1 MRGKIITNLLLAI
14 ISTIALAACRDNTVN
29 DCLNRVDDIME
40 TDPERA
46 LSMLDSLNPA
56 AFTTADS
63 AYYALLHTQAQIK
76 NDITVTSDTLINQAL
91 TYYTDHGPSN
101 HVIRA
106 NYLYAK
112 LAHRRKNY
120 TEAMNFVLI
129 AYESA
134 KENKDHFWI
143 ARTAELIS
151 DIFLDTYNYSQSEI
165 YTIEAIEH
173 YTISEKKTNL
183 RYALCDLATI
193 YLNENREY
201 RAVEILDSLYTVCNN
216 EIPTDSI
223 ILEYIKEPRLV
234 AKIETR
240 QLQDLNESD
249 INIIG
254 IDATVDEKIDDS
266 IRRSHI
272 LTADGDFDSSNELL
286 SEASIL
292 AKNDEQKIIVM
303 YAQFKHDKATGN
315 YQKATFLADT
325 LLYLQSE
332 IADSVLR
339 ESVTGIQRDFY
350 SNKAIHNKRKSQQ
363 LTMILIAVIGF
374 ALTITALI
382 WIIYRLKIRN
392 RKTELESAMTS
403 LMLIKD
409 QAERINIQ
417 NKLLSDSLK
426 EKSKTVTELKKE
438 LNSKLELESKNA
450 RIIETLFKDKWSTLN
465 MLCNEYFE
473 IGSSENTRN
482 AILNNIEEELKKL
495 QSKKN
500 LKQLEDALNNY
511 FGGIMTLLRTEC
523 TFLKEEDY
531 TFLSLIFAGFSVRAV
546 CLFTNIKYK
555 HYYLKKSRLT
565 KKIMESSAPHKD
577 TFLNRLSTY

>member
-1 MRGKIITNLLLAI
+1 MRGKFITNLLLAI
-14 ISTIALAACRDNTVN
+14 FSTILLTACRDNAVS
-29 DCLNRVDDIME
+29 DCLSRVDDIME
-40 TDPERA
+40 TDHERA
-46 LSMLDSLNPA
+46 LSILDSLNTVS
-56 AFTTADS
+56 FTTADS
-63 AYYALLHTQAQIK
+63 AYYSLLYTQAQIK
-76 NDITVTSDTLINQAL
+76 NDITVTSDTLINKAL
-91 TYYTDHGPSN
+91 TYYTDHGPAN
-101 HVIRA
+101 HLIRA

-112 LAHRRKNY
+112 LAHRKHNY
-120 TEAMNFVLI
+120 TEAMNYVLI

-143 ARTAELIS
+143 ARAAELIS

-173 YTISEKKTNL
+173 YSISGKKTNL

-201 RAVEILDSLYTVCNN
+201 RALEILDSLYTVCNN
-216 EIPTDSI
+216 EIPADSI
-223 ILEYIKEPRLV
+223 ILDYIKEPRLV
-234 AKIETR
+234 AKIETQ
-240 QLQDLNESD
+240 QLQDLSESD

-254 IDATVDEKIDDS
+254 DNATADERIDDS

-272 LTADGDFDSSNELL
+272 LTADEDFDSSNKLL
-286 SEASIL
+286 SEASLL
-292 AKNDEQKIIVM
+292 AKNDEQRIIVM
-303 YAQFKHDKATGN
+303 YAQFKHDMASEDYRKATL
-315 YQKATFLADT
+315 LADT
-325 LLYLQSE
+325 LLYRQSE

-339 ESVTGIQRDFY
+339 ESVTGVQRDFY
-350 SNKAIHNKRKSQQ
+350 SGKAILNKHKSQQ
-363 LTMILIAVIGF
+363 LAIILIAVIGF
-374 ALTITALI
+374 ALTITSLV

-417 NKLLSDSLK
+417 NKLLSDRLK

-438 LNSKLELESKNA
+438 LDSKLELEYKNA

-473 IGSSENTRN
+473 MGSSESTRN
-482 AILNNIEEELKKL
+482 AILNNIEDELKKL

-555 HYYLKKSRLT
+555 HFYLKKSRLT
-565 KKIMESSAPHKD
+565 KKIMESDAPHKD
-577 TFLNRLSTY
+577 TFLNKLS